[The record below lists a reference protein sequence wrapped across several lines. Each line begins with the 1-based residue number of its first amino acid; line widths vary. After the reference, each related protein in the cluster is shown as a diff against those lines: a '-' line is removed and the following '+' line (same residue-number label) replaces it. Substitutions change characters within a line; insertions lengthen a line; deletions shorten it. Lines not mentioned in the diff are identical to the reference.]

1 MKKYVILTEVKDRVS
16 YTTHSEIRDEQG
28 KAEHA
33 TTWGTKTEKA
43 LEKVVLNVDYIVS
56 VRENHMLCNKIEQM
70 PEGLDERH
78 QFCRITLA
86 SGMNSRQV
94 DVVGDLQSITKQIW
108 GNVE

>member
-43 LEKVVLNVDYIVS
+43 LEKVVLTFIF
-56 VRENHMLCNKIEQM
+56 RPM
-70 PEGLDERH
+70 
-78 QFCRITLA
+78 
-86 SGMNSRQV
+86 
-94 DVVGDLQSITKQIW
+94 DL
-108 GNVE
+108 